1 MIQEPNFTTAIP
13 CQSLTGEPKQYAWER
28 PPEYDTPEDAL
39 KFYLPKITEDETV
52 DDIML
57 ALENDFP
64 LSTLVRGIY
73 MNGVMEGLHSIDV
86 GLLIAPVL
94 HEVIKSTAKTYD
106 VEFREM
112 PVTDEQR
119 LQGKEKQRLASSVKR
134 FLEKVDEKDQGTE
147 FVVSAMEATEQEPP
161 QEAPQ
166 EMPEQE
172 PQAGGGLMSRSM

>member
-1 MIQEPNFTTAIP
+1 
-13 CQSLTGEPKQYAWER
+13 
-28 PPEYDTPEDAL
+28 
-39 KFYLPKITEDETV
+39 
-52 DDIML
+52 ML
-57 ALENDFP
+57 ALENDFT

-94 HEVIKSTAKTYD
+94 HEVIKSTAKTYG

-166 EMPEQE
+166 EMPEQQS
-172 PQAGGGLMSRSM
+172 QAGGGLMSRSM

>member
-1 MIQEPNFTTAIP
+1 
-13 CQSLTGEPKQYAWER
+13 
-28 PPEYDTPEDAL
+28 
-39 KFYLPKITEDETV
+39 
-52 DDIML
+52 
-57 ALENDFP
+57 
-64 LSTLVRGIY
+64 

-94 HEVIKSTAKTYD
+94 HEVIKSTAKTYG

-166 EMPEQE
+166 EMPEQQ